1 MMFTFIRSLSAVTV
15 LAFVGATALHPSS
28 DAAFAEAATGP
39 VTASIQTKPSSA
51 LIKTADVAKT
61 AAWYRSVLGFQPI
74 SERTGV
80 QGRSA
85 LLERRGTLLEISE
98 EDRIADGSDPVALT
112 LLVDDVDREVE
123 ALQAKGV
130 EIVSEP
136 RDELTSRFRVSRI
149 YDEGHRVVELRE
161 PLGSGEA
168 HFGHQEF

>member
-1 MMFTFIRSLSAVTV
+1 MFTFIRSLSAVAV

-28 DAAFAEAATGP
+28 DAAFAAAATQAAAMAP
-39 VTASIQTKPSSA
+39 QVKPSSA

-61 AAWYRSVLGFQPI
+61 ADWYRSVLGFQLI

-85 LLERRGTLLEISE
+85 LLERRGTLLEVSE
-98 EDRIADGSDPVALT
+98 EDRIAEGSDPVALT
-112 LLVDDVDREVE
+112 LLVDDVDREVD

-130 EIVSEP
+130 EVVSEP
-136 RDELTSRFRVSRI
+136 HDELSSRFRVSRI

-161 PLGSGEA
+161 PLGSGET